1 MKYLGFIL
9 LILSGYVMA
18 EEVYY
23 CSDNDANGFNP
34 KNGVYKPTLM
44 VLKKFK
50 MKLQDDG
57 NIAIQDDGNI
67 AIAEP
72 RLSNGRWLYI
82 CSTPYEGRQSM
93 EKNKSCVEEDNNGY
107 YLNFNQHNGRYVRF
121 SGFGYVFDNS
131 DSDGVITRIGTCT
144 KF

>member
-72 RLSNGRWLYI
+72 RLESGRWLYI
-82 CSTPYEGRQSM
+82 CSPPFKGYRNEMTN
-93 EKNKSCVEEDNNGY
+93 NKSCVHEDHNGEY
-107 YLNFNQHNGRYVRF
+107 FNLNLDNGRYIRF
-121 SGFGYVFDNS
+121 SGFGYVFHNN
-131 DSDGVITRIGTCT
+131 DSVSTQIGTCT